1 MDLNSCQKVV
11 KDDDNELKFREK
23 CFIDVTGAQSTLD
36 FFAWK
41 DLTEMKK
48 WLFPVLAEKVISN

>member
-1 MDLNSCQKVV
+1 M

-23 CFIDVTGAQSTLD
+23 CFMDVSRAQGFLRS
-36 FFAWK
+36 FAWK